1 MITII
6 IQWNHSPLATR
17 DQSKCSNYNM
27 DALGRFAVVDVSDVV
42 GVDVVVGVV
51 VGFCSERQP
60 CGYCLLESLVVI
72 YLPFSDLAHFWSFLR
87 LSHL

>member
-27 DALGRFAVVDVSDVV
+27 DALGRFAVVDVSDEL
-42 GVDVVVGVV
+42 GLM
-51 VGFCSERQP
+51 
-60 CGYCLLESLVVI
+60 LLGLLSV
-72 YLPFSDLAHFWSFLR
+72 SAASASHAATAFLKA
-87 LSHL
+87 L